1 MKSTG
6 MENNTKG
13 FTTIITIIIAVI
25 VLCPWTENLLE
36 TDIGLIKDPKKA

>member
-13 FTTIITIIIAVI
+13 VATIITMIVAVI
-25 VLCPWTENLLE
+25 VLCPWIENLLE
-36 TDIGLIKDPKKA
+36 TE

>member
-13 FTTIITIIIAVI
+13 APIIVMIITAVI
-25 VLCPWTENLLE
+25 VSCPWTENLLE
-36 TDIGLIKDPKKA
+36 TE

>member
-13 FTTIITIIIAVI
+13 VTTIITIIAVI